1 MSIIPEIA
9 ERSAELQAIRR
20 DIHAHPELRYE
31 EARTSD
37 IVAKLLESWGIE
49 VTRGLGKTGVVGV
62 LRNGSGKKVIGLRAD
77 MDALPI
83 QELNTFEHAS
93 KFAGKMH
100 ACGHDGH
107 TAMLLGAAQHL
118 AQHRTFDGTVVF
130 IFQPAEEGGGGAK
143 AMLDD
148 GLFEK
153 FPVDAVFALHN
164 WPGLAAGSFGAR
176 VGATQASSNEFRI
189 VVKGTGAHAAMPH
202 NGIDPV
208 LTAMQIGTGLQSIM
222 TRNKRPIDAAV
233 LSITQM
239 QAGEAINVIPN
250 TATLAG
256 TVRTFSLDVL
266 DLVETRMREF
276 CESTAAA
283 YGCTVE
289 FSFIRNY
296 PPTVNTAAETQFA
309 TNVMREIVGRDHVVD
324 PIDPTMGAEDFSFFL
339 LERPGCYAYI
349 GNGTGDHRAHG
360 HGLGPCM
367 LHNTSYDFNDEVLTL
382 GATYWVRLT
391 EAFLSGDA
399 R

>member
-1 MSIIPEIA
+1 MKNIIPEIQAA
-9 ERSAELQAIRR
+9 ESALQAIRR
-20 DIHAHPELRYE
+20 DIHAHPELCYE
-31 EARTSD
+31 EVRTSD
-37 IVAKLLESWGIE
+37 VVAEKLESWGIE

-62 LRNGSGKKVIGLRAD
+62 LRNGTGTRTIGLRAD

-83 QELNTFEHAS
+83 QELNTFAHTS
-93 KFAGKMH
+93 QHPGKMH

-107 TAMLLGAAQHL
+107 TAMLLGAAQYL
-118 AQHRTFDGTVVF
+118 SEHRNFDGTIVF

-164 WPGLAAGSFGAR
+164 WPGLAAGNFGAR
-176 VGATQASSNEFRI
+176 VGATQASSNEFKI
-189 VVKGTGAHAAMPH
+189 VVKGTSAHAALPH
-202 NGIDPV
+202 NGNDPV
-208 LTAMQIGTGLQSIM
+208 LAAMHIGTGLQSIL
-222 TRNKRPIDAAV
+222 TRNVRPVDSAV
-233 LSITQM
+233 MSITQM
-239 QAGEAINVIPN
+239 QAGEAVNVIPD

-266 DLVETRMREF
+266 DLIERRMREY

-283 YGCTVE
+283 HGCTVE
-289 FSFIRNY
+289 FGFHRNY
-296 PPTVNTAAETQFA
+296 PPTVNTAAETKFA
-309 TNVMREIVGRDHVVD
+309 LDVMRDIVGSDHVED

-349 GNGTGDHRAHG
+349 GNGTGDHREHG

-367 LHNTSYDFNDEVLTL
+367 LHNTSYDFNDQVLTL
-382 GATYWVRLT
+382 GSTYWVRLV
-391 EAFLSGDA
+391 EKFLTA
-399 R
+399 